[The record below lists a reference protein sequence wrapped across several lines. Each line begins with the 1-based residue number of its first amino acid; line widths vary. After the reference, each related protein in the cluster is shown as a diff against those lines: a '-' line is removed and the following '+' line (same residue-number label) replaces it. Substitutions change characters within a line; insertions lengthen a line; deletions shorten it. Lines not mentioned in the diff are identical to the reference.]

1 MQAANDNTGVRNG
14 RALDGA
20 EGAAGGV
27 STELLDVLI
36 DEHVGVTVPRLSG
49 LWAYYR
55 NPMERVDGVAARGG
69 RGYRLAQERGL
80 PPRLTGRRVG
90 GAAVD
95 DRALWKREIVIE
107 NDIAW
112 RIGAMVDFLF
122 GKPVRIVSLAADAGL
137 ARRIEEELDRAW
149 ARSGG
154 QTLMQDMALLGHVYG
169 YVDLLVREGPGAAGA
184 GNEVGTT
191 TNAGPVVELIEPTRG
206 VPVVSSADYRQF
218 DAFALHFER
227 PTGSVR
233 PAGGASFL
241 GGEAAAAAR
250 ASVTVTELFTAHE
263 RVVWESDGR
272 ASAND
277 SDGAGS
283 ERREI
288 ERADNRV
295 CPGRIPVAHV
305 QNVSQPFAYAGVGEV
320 EPLVPLQD
328 ELNTRLSDR
337 ACRVTMQ
344 SFKMYLAKGVETFD
358 GAPVSPGQY
367 WVTDNPDASIEAF
380 GGDAASP
387 SEEAHIAEIREALD
401 KASAVPPLATGVVRA
416 RVGNLTS
423 ESALRLTLQ
432 GLIARTERKRLSY
445 GGGIAQACEL
455 ILSALDIAGTLAT
468 RPEDRA
474 VRIEWADPLGD
485 LKEARDK
492 QAVSARAMDE

>member
-1 MQAANDNTGVRNG
+1 MKSANNSTVVCDMNG
-14 RALDGA
+14 P
-20 EGAAGGV
+20 AGI
-27 STELLDVLI
+27 SAELLDVLI
-36 DEHVGVTVPRLSG
+36 AEHVGVTVPRLSG

-90 GAAVD
+90 GVAVD

-122 GKPVRIVSLAADAGL
+122 GKPVRIVSLAADTGL
-137 ARRIEEELDRAW
+137 ARRIEDELERAW
-149 ARSGG
+149 ACSGG

-169 YVDLLVREGPGAAGA
+169 YVDLLVREGASESGSAT
-184 GNEVGTT
+184 GTET
-191 TNAGPVVELIEPTRG
+191 GPVVELIEPTRG
-206 VPVVSSADYRQF
+206 MPVVSSADYRLL
-218 DAFALHFER
+218 DGFALHFER
-227 PTGSVR
+227 PTGHVR
-233 PAGGASFL
+233 PAGSASFP
-241 GGEAAAAAR
+241 GGEGAAARR

-263 RVVWESDGR
+263 RVVWVSDGR
-272 ASAND
+272 S
-277 SDGAGS
+277 GAGEAGGGMN

-288 ERADNRV
+288 ERAANRV
-295 CPGRIPVAHV
+295 SPGRVPIAHV
-305 QNVSQPFAYAGVGEV
+305 QNVSQPFAYAGIGEV

-358 GAPVSPGQY
+358 NAPVTPGQY

-387 SEEAHIAEIREALD
+387 SEESHIAEIREVLD

-445 GGGIAQACEL
+445 GRGIAEACEL
-455 ILSALDIAGTLAT
+455 VLSALDIAGTLTT

-474 VRIEWADPLGD
+474 VRIEWADPLEN
-485 LKEARDK
+485 LKEAGEK
-492 QAVSARAMDE
+492 GAMSARAMDE

>member
-1 MQAANDNTGVRNG
+1 MQTTSDSTAMG
-14 RALDGA
+14 
-20 EGAAGGV
+20 EGAGGGGV
-27 STELLDVLI
+27 NAELLDVLI
-36 DEHVGVTVPRLSG
+36 AEHVGVTVPRLSG

-80 PPRLTGRRVG
+80 PARLTGRRIG

-95 DRALWKREIVIE
+95 ERALWKREIVIE

-169 YVDLLVREGPGAAGA
+169 YVDLLVREGGAAGGRA
-184 GNEVGTT
+184 ATAND
-191 TNAGPVVELIEPTRG
+191 GPVIELIEPARG
-206 VPVVSSADYRQF
+206 VPVVSSADYRLL
-218 DAFALHFER
+218 DGFALHFER
-227 PTGSVR
+227 PTDGVR
-233 PAGGASFL
+233 AGGGAGFA
-241 GGEAAAAAR
+241 GGEGAAATR

-263 RVVWESDGR
+263 RVVWESGER
-272 ASAND
+272 GSASGNGE
-277 SDGAGS
+277 SSGGA
-283 ERREI
+283 RREI
-288 ERADNRV
+288 ERAANRV
-295 CPGRIPVAHV
+295 CPGRIPIAHV

-344 SFKMYLAKGVETFD
+344 SFKMYLAKGIESFD
-358 GAPVSPGQY
+358 NAPVSPGQY

-387 SEEAHIAEIREALD
+387 SEESHIAEIREALD

-432 GLIARTERKRLSY
+432 GLMSRTERKRLSY
-445 GGGIAQACEL
+445 GRGIAQACEL
-455 ILSALDIAGTLAT
+455 VLSALDVAGVLAT

-485 LKEARDK
+485 LKGAGD
-492 QAVSARAMDE
+492 AGAMSARAIDE